1 VAQVVE
7 QFLIKH
13 EALSSNPKTA
23 KKKKKKERKKE
34 NKRNVNFN
42 KHPS

>member
-23 KKKKKKERKKE
+23 KKKKKKKERKKIKE
-34 NKRNVNFN
+34 M
-42 KHPS
+42 